1 MKVMGNFNEA
11 NKLEIK
17 EEAESIFTFPFVLYV
32 HFVSVQMDCSFHRE
46 LDGGRDERKGH
57 RQESYK
63 TSSIFS
69 IHLPETRHRS
79 K

>member
-11 NKLEIK
+11 NKSEIK
-17 EEAESIFTFPFVLYV
+17 EEAESIFTFSFVLYV

-46 LDGGRDERKGH
+46 LDGERDERKRH
-57 RQESYK
+57 RQESYRI
-63 TSSIFS
+63 SSFS
-69 IHLPETRHRS
+69 CIHLPETRHRS